1 MLHTNISLPVY
12 KRRNRWFN
20 LKISL
25 NTCYINTHLMM
36 KLDYVHY

>member
-1 MLHTNISLPVY
+1 MLLTKINPPVS

-25 NTCYINTHLMM
+25 NTCYINTRLMV
-36 KLDYVHY
+36 KLDYEHY